1 MSGERTEQRT
11 LLLIGSPHADGASA
25 SLGRY
30 PLSLLAEAGRRTDE
44 VRLYPALAGDERR
57 RELVER
63 LLGAELVLL
72 SAPLYCDGLPAAVV
86 EALELWSR
94 ARREANPPPGQ
105 ALAAVVNSGFPEP
118 EQSRFALTCARL
130 FCEQSGVRWLGG
142 LACGA
147 GAQISGKDPAVQGP
161 PPWRE
166 ALRLT
171 AEALAAGR
179 PVPHHAVELAAR
191 VRPPGA
197 VYYLFSNPAWYAL
210 ALKNR
215 ALRRFKAQP
224 HLR

>member
-1 MSGERTEQRT
+1 MSTDDTTGST

-44 VRLYPALAGDERR
+44 VRLYPALASAVRR
-57 RELVER
+57 RDLVGR
-63 LLGAELVLL
+63 LLSAEVVLL
-72 SAPLYCDGLPAAVV
+72 SAPLYCDGLPAAAV

-118 EQSRFALTCARL
+118 EQSRFALACARL
-130 FCEQSGVRWLGG
+130 FCERSGVRWLGG

-147 GAQISGKDPAVQGP
+147 GAQVSGRDLSSQGP

-171 AEALAAGR
+171 AETLTAGR
-179 PVPHHAVELAAR
+179 PVLRRAVELAAR

-224 HLR
+224 YLR